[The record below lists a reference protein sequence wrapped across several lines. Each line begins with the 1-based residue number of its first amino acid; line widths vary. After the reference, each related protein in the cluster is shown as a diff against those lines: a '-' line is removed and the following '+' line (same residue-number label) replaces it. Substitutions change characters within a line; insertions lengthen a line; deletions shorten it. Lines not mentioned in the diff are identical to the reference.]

1 MFSSFL
7 RGAFDNLSAFDVSI
21 ETEGQMRPVAN
32 ALEEN
37 VSESTNNITQA
48 FGDNNTDTLKQ
59 EVESHTKH

>member
-1 MFSSFL
+1 M
-7 RGAFDNLSAFDVSI
+7 SAFDVSI

-48 FGDNNTDTLKQ
+48 FGDNNTDTLK
-59 EVESHTKH
+59 

>member
-1 MFSSFL
+1 
-7 RGAFDNLSAFDVSI
+7 LSAFDVSI